1 MSLLTGGQPRFRV
14 MWERYCQGVSAI
26 AFVVD
31 SSIPLSSGASS
42 ENMWEIARDELHA
55 LIQKPELAHIPLLVL
70 ATKNDLPDPVST
82 ERVVEI
88 M

>member
-1 MSLLTGGQPRFRV
+1 
-14 MWERYCQGVSAI
+14 
-26 AFVVD
+26 
-31 SSIPLSSGASS
+31 
-42 ENMWEIARDELHA
+42 MWEIARDELHA